1 MDELSELK
9 GRMRALRNVK
19 KVRLVNLPKLSVMV
33 LRFAF
38 VDVKELEME
47 NASLLESHE
56 VLGEV
61 MRKKREEE
69 RRREEE
75 ERKKREEEKRRREE
89 EKRREEER
97 QRRLMEEKRKKEEKE
112 KKRKE
117 EEERREEERQRRL
130 MEEKRKREEEERKR
144 KEEEERRKEVERQ
157 KRLMEEKKRRENG
170 IVICLDDLEHLSP
183 NLSSITIQSCKDY
196 RSEVLDFSRFTELK
210 ELKIE
215 GKCFDYPSKVR
226 IEGMKQL
233 KRVEIGWSCFTSTNT
248 DNELVVKDCP
258 ELSELVIGSNCFS
271 SFTSFQ
277 LNGLPRL
284 KRLSIGSYCFKEAD
298 LDIRR
303 MESLETIQLGN
314 SCFENSLHTVIEGER
329 G

>member
-1 MDELSELK
+1 LDELSELK

-33 LRFAF
+33 IRFAF

-75 ERKKREEEKRRREE
+75 ERRRREE
-89 EKRREEER
+89 EKRKEEEK
-97 QRRLMEEKRKKEEKE
+97 QRRLMEEERKKKEKE

-117 EEERREEERQRRL
+117 EEERRK
-130 MEEKRKREEEERKR
+130 EEK
-144 KEEEERRKEVERQ
+144 RQ
-157 KRLMEEKKRRENG
+157 KRLMKEKKRRENG

-183 NLSSITIQSCKDY
+183 TLTSITIQSCKDY

-233 KRVEIGWSCFTSTNT
+233 KRVEIGWGCFNSTNAFS
-248 DNELVVKDCP
+248 ELVVKDCP

-277 LNGLPRL
+277 LSGLPSL
-284 KRLSIGSYCFKEAD
+284 KKLSIDSYSFEKASFEV
-298 LDIRR
+298 RM
-303 MESLETIQLGN
+303 MESLETIQLGAY
-314 SCFENSLHTVIEGER
+314 CFEESLHTVIEGER

>member
-61 MRKKREEE
+61 MREKREEE

-75 ERKKREEEKRRREE
+75 ERRRREEEKRRREE
-89 EKRREEER
+89 EKR
-97 QRRLMEEKRKKEEKE
+97 K
-112 KKRKE
+112 
-117 EEERREEERQRRL
+117 EEERQRRL

-144 KEEEERRKEVERQ
+144 KEEEERRKEMERQ
-157 KRLMEEKKRRENG
+157 KRLVEEKKRRENG

-183 NLSSITIQSCKDY
+183 TLTSITIQSCKDY
-196 RSEVLDFSRFTELK
+196 RSEVLDFSRFTELN

-215 GKCFDYPSKVR
+215 YYCFDYPSKVR

-233 KRVEIGWSCFTSTNT
+233 KRVEIGSGCFTSTNAF
-248 DNELVVKDCP
+248 NELV
-258 ELSELVIGSNCFS
+258 G
-271 SFTSFQ
+271 
-277 LNGLPRL
+277 
-284 KRLSIGSYCFKEAD
+284 
-298 LDIRR
+298 
-303 MESLETIQLGN
+303 
-314 SCFENSLHTVIEGER
+314 
-329 G
+329 

>member
-19 KVRLVNLPKLSVMV
+19 KVKLVNLPKLSVMV

-75 ERKKREEEKRRREE
+75 EKRRREE

-97 QRRLMEEKRKKEEKE
+97 QRRLMEE
-112 KKRKE
+112 RKE
-117 EEERREEERQRRL
+117 EERQKRL
-130 MEEKRKREEEERKR
+130 AEEKRRREEEERKR
-144 KEEEERRKEVERQ
+144 KEEEERRKEMERQ

-183 NLSSITIQSCKDY
+183 NLTSITIQSCKDY
-196 RSEVLDFSRFTELK
+196 RSEVLVFSRFTELN

-215 GKCFDYPSKVR
+215 YYCFDYPSKVR

-233 KRVEIGWSCFTSTNT
+233 KRVEIGSGCFTSTNAF
-248 DNELVVKDCP
+248 NELVLKDCP

-277 LNGLPRL
+277 LSGLPSL
-284 KRLSIGSYCFKEAD
+284 KRLSIGSYCFKEAN
-298 LDIRR
+298 LDIRK
-303 MESLETIQLGN
+303 MESLETIELWS
-314 SCFENSLHTVIEGER
+314 SCFEKSLHTVIEGER

>member
-75 ERKKREEEKRRREE
+75 ERRRREEEERRREE

-97 QRRLMEEKRKKEEKE
+97 QRRLMEEKRKREEE
-112 KKRKE
+112 ERRRKE
-117 EEERREEERQRRL
+117 EEKRREEERQKRL
-130 MEEKRKREEEERKR
+130 AEEKRKREEEERKR
-144 KEEEERRKEVERQ
+144 KEEEERRKEMERQ
-157 KRLMEEKKRRENG
+157 KRLMEEKERRENG

-183 NLSSITIQSCKDY
+183 NLTSITIQSCKDY

-233 KRVEIGWSCFTSTNT
+233 KRVEIGSGCFTSTNAF
-248 DNELVVKDCP
+248 NELVVKDCS

-277 LNGLPRL
+277 LNGLPSL

-298 LDIRR
+298 LDIRK
-303 MESLETIQLGN
+303 MESLETIELWS
-314 SCFENSLHTVIEGER
+314 SCFEKSLHTVIEGKR

>member
-9 GRMRALRNVK
+9 GRIRALRNVK
-19 KVRLVNLPKLSVMV
+19 KARLVNLPKLSVMV

-38 VDVKELEME
+38 VDVMELEME

-75 ERKKREEEKRRREE
+75 ERRRREE
-89 EKRREEER
+89 EERRREEENR
-97 QRRLMEEKRKKEEKE
+97 KEEEKQKRLMKEERKKKEKE

-117 EEERREEERQRRL
+117 EEERRK
-130 MEEKRKREEEERKR
+130 EEKR
-144 KEEEERRKEVERQ
+144 Q
-157 KRLMEEKKRRENG
+157 KLLAEEKKRRENG
-170 IVICLDDLEHLSP
+170 IVICLDDLEHLSL
-183 NLSSITIQSCKDY
+183 NLTSITIQSCKDY

-215 GKCFDYPSKVR
+215 GKCFDYPSEVR

-233 KRVEIGWSCFTSTNT
+233 KRVEIGWSCFTSTNA
-248 DNELVVKDCP
+248 DNELAVKDCP

-277 LNGLPRL
+277 LNGLPSL
-284 KRLSIGSYCFKEAD
+284 KMLSIDSYSFEKASFEV
-298 LDIRR
+298 RK
-303 MESLETIQLGN
+303 MESLETIQLGAY
-314 SCFENSLHTVIEGER
+314 CFEESLHTVIEGER

>member
-19 KVRLVNLPKLSVMV
+19 KVKLVNLPKLSVMV

-38 VDVKELEME
+38 VNVKELEME
-47 NASLLESHE
+47 NASLLENHE
-56 VLGEV
+56 VLGEM

-69 RRREEE
+69 RRRE
-75 ERKKREEEKRRREE
+75 EEEKRRREE

-97 QRRLMEEKRKKEEKE
+97 QRRLMEEKRKREEE
-112 KKRKE
+112 ERRRREEEKRKE
-117 EEERREEERQRRL
+117 EERQKRL
-130 MEEKRKREEEERKR
+130 AEEKRRREEEERKR
-144 KEEEERRKEVERQ
+144 KEEEERRKEMERQ

-183 NLSSITIQSCKDY
+183 ILTSITIQSCKDY
-196 RSEVLDFSRFTELK
+196 RSEVLDFSRFTELN

-215 GKCFDYPSKVR
+215 YYCFDYPSKVR

-233 KRVEIGWSCFTSTNT
+233 KRVEIGSGCFTSN
-248 DNELVVKDCP
+248 NAFSELVVKDCP

-277 LNGLPRL
+277 LSGLPSL
-284 KRLSIGSYCFKEAD
+284 KRLSIGSYCFKEAN
-298 LDIRR
+298 LDIRK
-303 MESLETIQLGN
+303 MESLETIELWS
-314 SCFENSLHTVIEGER
+314 SCFEKSLHTVIEGER

>member
-38 VDVKELEME
+38 ANVKELEME

-56 VLGEV
+56 VLGEM

-75 ERKKREEEKRRREE
+75 EKRRREE
-89 EKRREEER
+89 EKRR
-97 QRRLMEEKRKKEEKE
+97 
-112 KKRKE
+112 KE
-117 EEERREEERQRRL
+117 EEKRREEERQRRL

-144 KEEEERRKEVERQ
+144 KEEKRREEMERQ
-157 KRLMEEKKRRENG
+157 KQLVEEKKRRENG

-183 NLSSITIQSCKDY
+183 NLTSITIQSCKDY
-196 RSEVLDFSRFTELK
+196 RSEVLDFSRFTELN

-233 KRVEIGWSCFTSTNT
+233 KRVEIGSGCFTTTNT

-277 LNGLPRL
+277 LSGLPSL
-284 KRLSIGSYCFKEAD
+284 KRLSMGIGCFKEAN
-298 LDIRR
+298 LDIRK
-303 MESLETIQLGN
+303 MESLETIELWS
-314 SCFENSLHTVIEGER
+314 SCFEKSLHTVIEGKR

>member
-38 VDVKELEME
+38 VDVKEMEME

-56 VLGEV
+56 VLGEM

-69 RRREEE
+69 RRKEEE
-75 ERKKREEEKRRREE
+75 ERRRREE
-89 EKRREEER
+89 ETRKEEEK
-97 QRRLMEEKRKKEEKE
+97 QRRLMEEERKKKEKE

-117 EEERREEERQRRL
+117 EEERRK
-130 MEEKRKREEEERKR
+130 EEK
-144 KEEEERRKEVERQ
+144 RQ
-157 KRLMEEKKRRENG
+157 KRLMKEKKRRENG

-183 NLSSITIQSCKDY
+183 NLTSITIQSCKDY
-196 RSEVLDFSRFTELK
+196 WSEALDFSRFTELN

-233 KRVEIGWSCFTSTNT
+233 KRVEIGWSCFTTTNT

-277 LNGLPRL
+277 LSGLPSL
-284 KRLSIGSYCFKEAD
+284 KKLSIDSYSFEKASFEV
-298 LDIRR
+298 RK
-303 MESLETIQLGN
+303 MESLETIQLGAY
-314 SCFENSLHTVIEGER
+314 CFEESLHTVIEGER

>member
-1 MDELSELK
+1 MGELSELK

-19 KVRLVNLPKLSVMV
+19 KVKLVNLPKLSVMV

-75 ERKKREEEKRRREE
+75 ERRRR
-89 EKRREEER
+89 
-97 QRRLMEEKRKKEEKE
+97 
-112 KKRKE
+112 
-117 EEERREEERQRRL
+117 
-130 MEEKRKREEEERKR
+130 
-144 KEEEERRKEVERQ
+144 EEEERRKEENRQ
-157 KRLMEEKKRRENG
+157 KRLMKEKKRRENG

-183 NLSSITIQSCKDY
+183 NLTSITIQSCKDY
-196 RSEVLDFSRFTELK
+196 RSEGLDFSRFTELK
-210 ELKIE
+210 RLKIE
-215 GKCFDYPSKVR
+215 GECFDYPSEVK

-233 KRVEIGWSCFTSTNT
+233 KRVEIGSSCFTSTNA
-248 DNELVVKDCP
+248 DNELAVKDCP

-277 LNGLPRL
+277 LSGLPSL
-284 KRLSIGSYCFKEAD
+284 KRLSIGSYCFKEA
-298 LDIRR
+298 RFEVR
-303 MESLETIQLGN
+303 KMESLETIQLGAY
-314 SCFENSLHTVIEGER
+314 CFEESLHTVIEGER

>member
-19 KVRLVNLPKLSVMV
+19 KVRLVNLPKLSVMI

-75 ERKKREEEKRRREE
+75 ERRRREE
-89 EKRREEER
+89 EKRKEEER
-97 QRRLMEEKRKKEEKE
+97 QK
-112 KKRKE
+112 
-117 EEERREEERQRRL
+117 RL

-144 KEEEERRKEVERQ
+144 KEERRKEEKIQ
-157 KRLMEEKKRRENG
+157 KRLMKEKKRRENG

-183 NLSSITIQSCKDY
+183 NLTSITIQSCKDY
-196 RSEVLDFSRFTELK
+196 RSEVLDFSRFTELN

-215 GKCFDYPSKVR
+215 YYCFDYPSKVR

-233 KRVEIGWSCFTSTNT
+233 KRVEIGSGCFTSTNAF
-248 DNELVVKDCP
+248 NELIVKDCP

-277 LNGLPRL
+277 LSGLPSL
-284 KRLSIGSYCFKEAD
+284 KKLSIDSYSFEKASFEV
-298 LDIRR
+298 RK
-303 MESLETIQLGN
+303 MESLETIQLG
-314 SCFENSLHTVIEGER
+314 SSSFEESLHTVIEGER

>member
-1 MDELSELK
+1 
-9 GRMRALRNVK
+9 MRALRNVK
-19 KVRLVNLPKLSVMV
+19 KVRLVNLPKLTVMV

-38 VDVKELEME
+38 VDVMELEME

-75 ERKKREEEKRRREE
+75 ERRRREEEKRRREE
-89 EKRREEER
+89 EKR
-97 QRRLMEEKRKKEEKE
+97 K
-112 KKRKE
+112 
-117 EEERREEERQRRL
+117 EEERQRRL
-130 MEEKRKREEEERKR
+130 MEEKRKREEEERR
-144 KEEEERRKEVERQ
+144 RREEEERRKEMERQ
-157 KRLMEEKKRRENG
+157 KRLVEEKKRRENG
-170 IVICLDDLEHLSP
+170 IVICLEDLEHLSP
-183 NLSSITIQSCKDY
+183 NLTIITIQSCKDY
-196 RSEVLDFSRFTELK
+196 RSEGLDFSRFTELS

-215 GKCFDYPSKVR
+215 GECFDYPSKVR

-233 KRVEIGWSCFTSTNT
+233 KRVEIGSGCFTSTNAF
-248 DNELVVKDCP
+248 NELVVKDCP

-277 LNGLPRL
+277 LSGLPRL
-284 KRLSIGSYCFKEAD
+284 KRLSMGIGCFKEAN
-298 LDIRR
+298 LDIRK
-303 MESLETIQLGN
+303 MESLETIELWS
-314 SCFENSLHTVIEGER
+314 SCFEKSLHTVIEGER

>member
-1 MDELSELK
+1 MDELGELK
-9 GRMRALRNVK
+9 GRIRALRNVK

-75 ERKKREEEKRRREE
+75 EKRRREE
-89 EKRREEER
+89 EKRR
-97 QRRLMEEKRKKEEKE
+97 
-112 KKRKE
+112 KE
-117 EEERREEERQRRL
+117 EEKRREEERQRRL
-130 MEEKRKREEEERKR
+130 MEEKRKREEEERRRKEEEKRKEEERQRRLMEEKRRREEEERKR
-144 KEEEERRKEVERQ
+144 KEEEERRKEMERQ

-183 NLSSITIQSCKDY
+183 ILTSITIQSCKDY
-196 RSEVLDFSRFTELK
+196 RSEVLDFSRFTELN

-233 KRVEIGWSCFTSTNT
+233 KRVEIGSGCFTSTNAF
-248 DNELVVKDCP
+248 NELVLKDCP

-277 LNGLPRL
+277 LSGLPSL

-298 LDIRR
+298 LNIRKI
-303 MESLETIQLGN
+303 ESLETIQLWN

>member
-19 KVRLVNLPKLSVMV
+19 KVRLVNLPKLSVIV

-69 RRREEE
+69 RRREG
-75 ERKKREEEKRRREE
+75 
-89 EKRREEER
+89 
-97 QRRLMEEKRKKEEKE
+97 
-112 KKRKE
+112 
-117 EEERREEERQRRL
+117 EERR
-130 MEEKRKREEEERKR
+130 REEEERKR
-144 KEEEERRKEVERQ
+144 KEEEERRKEMERQ

-170 IVICLDDLEHLSP
+170 IVICLDDLEHLSL
-183 NLSSITIQSCKDY
+183 NLTSITIQSCKDY
-196 RSEVLDFSRFTELK
+196 RSEVLDFSRFTELS

-215 GKCFDYPSKVR
+215 YYCFDYPSKVR

-233 KRVEIGWSCFTSTNT
+233 KRVEIGPGCFTSTNAF
-248 DNELVVKDCP
+248 NELVVKDCP

-277 LNGLPRL
+277 LSGLPSL

-298 LDIRR
+298 LNIRK

-314 SCFENSLHTVIEGER
+314 SCFEESLHTMIEGER

>member
-19 KVRLVNLPKLSVMV
+19 KVRLVNLPKLTVMV

-38 VDVKELEME
+38 VNVRELEME

-75 ERKKREEEKRRREE
+75 ERRRREEEKRRREE
-89 EKRREEER
+89 EK
-97 QRRLMEEKRKKEEKE
+97 
-112 KKRKE
+112 
-117 EEERREEERQRRL
+117 RREEERQRRL

-144 KEEEERRKEVERQ
+144 KEEEERRKEMERQ
-157 KRLMEEKKRRENG
+157 KRLAEEKERRENG

-183 NLSSITIQSCKDY
+183 NLTSITIQSCKDY
-196 RSEVLDFSRFTELK
+196 RSEVLDFSRFTELN

-233 KRVEIGWSCFTSTNT
+233 KRVEIGSGCFTSTNAF
-248 DNELVVKDCP
+248 NELVVKDCP

-277 LNGLPRL
+277 LSGLPSL
-284 KRLSIGSYCFKEAD
+284 KRLSIDSYSFEKASFEV
-298 LDIRR
+298 RK
-303 MESLETIQLGN
+303 MESLDTIQLGAY
-314 SCFENSLHTVIEGER
+314 CFEESLHTVMEGER

>member
-19 KVRLVNLPKLSVMV
+19 KVKLVNLPKLSVMV

-38 VDVKELEME
+38 VDVKEMEME

-75 ERKKREEEKRRREE
+75 KGRRREV
-89 EKRREEER
+89 
-97 QRRLMEEKRKKEEKE
+97 
-112 KKRKE
+112 
-117 EEERREEERQRRL
+117 
-130 MEEKRKREEEERKR
+130 
-144 KEEEERRKEVERQ
+144 EERRKEMERQ
-157 KRLMEEKKRRENG
+157 KQLVEEKKRRENG

-233 KRVEIGWSCFTSTNT
+233 KRVEIGSGCFTSTNAL
-248 DNELVVKDCP
+248 NELVVKDCP

-277 LNGLPRL
+277 LSGLPSL
-284 KRLSIGSYCFKEAD
+284 KRLSIGSYCFKEAN
-298 LDIRR
+298 LDIRK
-303 MESLETIQLGN
+303 MESLETIQLGS
-314 SCFENSLHTVIEGER
+314 SCFEESLHTVIEGEK

>member
-75 ERKKREEEKRRREE
+75 ERRRREEEKRRREE
-89 EKRREEER
+89 EER
-97 QRRLMEEKRKKEEKE
+97 K
-112 KKRKE
+112 
-117 EEERREEERQRRL
+117 EEERQRRL
-130 MEEKRKREEEERKR
+130 MEEKRKREEEERR
-144 KEEEERRKEVERQ
+144 RREEEERRKEMERQ

-183 NLSSITIQSCKDY
+183 NLTTIMIQSCKDY
-196 RSEVLDFSRFTELK
+196 RSEVLDFSRFTELS

-215 GKCFDYPSKVR
+215 GECFDYPSKVR

-233 KRVEIGWSCFTSTNT
+233 KRVEIGSGCFTNTNAL
-248 DNELVVKDCP
+248 NELVVKDCP

-277 LNGLPRL
+277 LSGLPRL
-284 KRLSIGSYCFKEAD
+284 KRLSIGSYCFKEAN
-298 LDIRR
+298 LDIRK
-303 MESLETIQLGN
+303 MESLETIELWN
-314 SCFENSLHTVIEGER
+314 SCFEKSLHTVIEGER

>member
-19 KVRLVNLPKLSVMV
+19 KVRLVNLPKLSVIV

-69 RRREEE
+69 RRREG
-75 ERKKREEEKRRREE
+75 
-89 EKRREEER
+89 
-97 QRRLMEEKRKKEEKE
+97 
-112 KKRKE
+112 
-117 EEERREEERQRRL
+117 EERR
-130 MEEKRKREEEERKR
+130 REEEERKR
-144 KEEEERRKEVERQ
+144 KEEEERRKEMERQ
-157 KRLMEEKKRRENG
+157 KRLAEEKERRENG

-183 NLSSITIQSCKDY
+183 TLTSITIQSCKDY
-196 RSEVLDFSRFTELK
+196 RSEVLDFSRFTELN

-233 KRVEIGWSCFTSTNT
+233 KRVEIGPGCFTSTNAF
-248 DNELVVKDCP
+248 NELVVKDCP

-277 LNGLPRL
+277 LSGLPSL

-298 LDIRR
+298 LNIRK

-314 SCFENSLHTVIEGER
+314 SCFEKSLHTMIEGER

>member
-69 RRREEE
+69 RRR
-75 ERKKREEEKRRREE
+75 REEEKRRREE

-97 QRRLMEEKRKKEEKE
+97 QRRLMEEKRRREEE
-112 KKRKE
+112 ERRRREEEKRKE
-117 EEERREEERQRRL
+117 EERQKRL
-130 MEEKRKREEEERKR
+130 AEEKRRREEEERKR
-144 KEEEERRKEVERQ
+144 KEEEERRKEEERQ
-157 KRLMEEKKRRENG
+157 KQLLEEQERRENG

-183 NLSSITIQSCKDY
+183 SLTSITIQSCKDY

-210 ELKIE
+210 KLKIE
-215 GKCFDYPSKVR
+215 GECFDYPSKVM

-233 KRVEIGWSCFTSTNT
+233 KRVEIGSGCFTSTNA

-277 LNGLPRL
+277 LSGLPSL
-284 KRLSIGSYCFKEAD
+284 KRLSIGSYCFEKASVVV
-298 LDIRR
+298 RK

-314 SCFENSLHTVIEGER
+314 SCFEKSLHTVIEGER

>member
-19 KVRLVNLPKLSVMV
+19 KVRLVNLPKLTVMV

-75 ERKKREEEKRRREE
+75 EKRRREE

-97 QRRLMEEKRKKEEKE
+97 QKRLMKEKRKKEEK
-112 KKRKE
+112 
-117 EEERREEERQRRL
+117 
-130 MEEKRKREEEERKR
+130 
-144 KEEEERRKEVERQ
+144 
-157 KRLMEEKKRRENG
+157 EKKRRENG

-183 NLSSITIQSCKDY
+183 NLTTITIQSCKDY
-196 RSEVLDFSRFTELK
+196 RSEVLDFSRFTELN

-215 GKCFDYPSKVR
+215 NKCFDYPSKVR

-233 KRVEIGWSCFTSTNT
+233 KRVEIGPGCFTSTNA
-248 DNELVVKDCP
+248 DSELVVKDCP
-258 ELSELVIGSNCFS
+258 ELSEMVIGSNCFS

-284 KRLSIGSYCFKEAD
+284 KRLSIDSYSFEKARFEV
-298 LDIRR
+298 RK
-303 MESLETIQLGN
+303 MESLETIQLGS
-314 SCFENSLHTVIEGER
+314 SCFEESLHTVIEGER

>member
-38 VDVKELEME
+38 VNVKELEME

-75 ERKKREEEKRRREE
+75 ERRRREE
-89 EKRREEER
+89 EKRKEEEK
-97 QRRLMEEKRKKEEKE
+97 QRRLMEEERKKKEKE

-117 EEERREEERQRRL
+117 EEERRK
-130 MEEKRKREEEERKR
+130 EEKI
-144 KEEEERRKEVERQ
+144 Q
-157 KRLMEEKKRRENG
+157 KRLMKEKKRRENG

-183 NLSSITIQSCKDY
+183 SLTSITIQSCKDY

-215 GKCFDYPSKVR
+215 GECFDYPNKVR
-226 IEGMKQL
+226 MEGMKQL
-233 KRVEIGWSCFTSTNT
+233 KRVEIGSGCFASTNA
-248 DNELVVKDCP
+248 DNELVVKDCS

-277 LNGLPRL
+277 LSGLPSL
-284 KRLSIGSYCFKEAD
+284 KRLSIGSYCFKEASFVV
-298 LDIRR
+298 RK
-303 MESLETIQLGN
+303 MESLETIQLGS
-314 SCFENSLHTVIEGER
+314 SCFEESLHTVIEGER

>member
-75 ERKKREEEKRRREE
+75 ERRRREE
-89 EKRREEER
+89 EERRREEENR
-97 QRRLMEEKRKKEEKE
+97 KEEEKQKRLMKEERKKKEKE

-117 EEERREEERQRRL
+117 EEERRK
-130 MEEKRKREEEERKR
+130 EEKR
-144 KEEEERRKEVERQ
+144 Q
-157 KRLMEEKKRRENG
+157 KLLAEEKKRRENG

-183 NLSSITIQSCKDY
+183 TLTSITIQSCKDY
-196 RSEVLDFSRFTELK
+196 RSEVLDFSRFTELN

-215 GKCFDYPSKVR
+215 YYCFDYPSKVR

-233 KRVEIGWSCFTSTNT
+233 KRVEIGSGCFTSTNAF
-248 DNELVVKDCP
+248 NELVLKDCP

-277 LNGLPRL
+277 LSGLPSL
-284 KRLSIGSYCFKEAD
+284 KRLSIGSYCFKEAN
-298 LDIRR
+298 LDIRK
-303 MESLETIQLGN
+303 MESLETIQLGS
-314 SCFENSLHTVIEGER
+314 SCFEKSLHTVIEGER

>member
-19 KVRLVNLPKLSVMV
+19 KVKLVNLPKLSVMV

-75 ERKKREEEKRRREE
+75 EKRRREE

-97 QRRLMEEKRKKEEKE
+97 QRRLMEEKRKREEE
-112 KKRKE
+112 ERRRREEEKRKE
-117 EEERREEERQRRL
+117 EERQKRL
-130 MEEKRKREEEERKR
+130 AEEKRRREEEERKR
-144 KEEEERRKEVERQ
+144 KEEEERRKEMERQ
-157 KRLMEEKKRRENG
+157 KQLVEEKERRENG

-183 NLSSITIQSCKDY
+183 NLTSITIQSCKDY
-196 RSEVLDFSRFTELK
+196 RSEVLDFSRFTELN

-215 GKCFDYPSKVR
+215 YYCFDYPSKVR

-233 KRVEIGWSCFTSTNT
+233 KRVEIGSGCFTSTNAF
-248 DNELVVKDCP
+248 NELVVKDCP
-258 ELSELVIGSNCFS
+258 ELSELVIGSNCFY

-277 LNGLPRL
+277 LSGLPRL
-284 KRLSIGSYCFKEAD
+284 KRLSIGSYCFKEAN
-298 LDIRR
+298 LDIRK
-303 MESLETIQLGN
+303 MESLETIELWS
-314 SCFENSLHTVIEGER
+314 SCFEKSLHTVIEGER

>member
-1 MDELSELK
+1 
-9 GRMRALRNVK
+9 
-19 KVRLVNLPKLSVMV
+19 
-33 LRFAF
+33 
-38 VDVKELEME
+38 ME

-75 ERKKREEEKRRREE
+75 ERRRREEEKRRRE
-89 EKRREEER
+89 
-97 QRRLMEEKRKKEEKE
+97 KE
-112 KKRKE
+112 KRKE
-117 EEERREEERQRRL
+117 EERQKRL

-157 KRLMEEKKRRENG
+157 KRLLEEQERRENG

-183 NLSSITIQSCKDY
+183 SLNSITIQSCKDY

-215 GKCFDYPSKVR
+215 GECFDYPSKVR

-233 KRVEIGWSCFTSTNT
+233 KRVEIGSGCFTSTNA

-277 LNGLPRL
+277 LSGLPSL
-284 KRLSIGSYCFKEAD
+284 KRLSIGSYCFNEAD
-298 LDIRR
+298 LDIRK

-314 SCFENSLHTVIEGER
+314 SCFEESLHTVIEGKR

>member
-19 KVRLVNLPKLSVMV
+19 KVRLVNLPKLSVIV

-75 ERKKREEEKRRREE
+75 ERRRREEEKRRREE
-89 EKRREEER
+89 EKR
-97 QRRLMEEKRKKEEKE
+97 K
-112 KKRKE
+112 
-117 EEERREEERQRRL
+117 EEERQRRL
-130 MEEKRKREEEERKR
+130 MEEKRKREEEERRRKEEEKRREEERQRRLMEEKRRREEEERKR
-144 KEEEERRKEVERQ
+144 KEEEERRKEEERQ
-157 KRLMEEKKRRENG
+157 KRLMEEKERRENG

-183 NLSSITIQSCKDY
+183 NLTSITIQSCKDY
-196 RSEVLDFSRFTELK
+196 RSDVLDFSRFTELK
-210 ELKIE
+210 KLKIE
-215 GKCFDYPSKVR
+215 GECFDYPSKVR
-226 IEGMKQL
+226 MEGMKQL
-233 KRVEIGWSCFTSTNT
+233 KRVEIGWDCFTSTNAF
-248 DNELVVKDCP
+248 NELVVKDCP

-277 LNGLPRL
+277 LSGLPSL
-284 KRLSIGSYCFKEAD
+284 KKLSIDSYSFEKASFEV
-298 LDIRR
+298 RK

-314 SCFENSLHTVIEGER
+314 SCFEESLHTVIEGER

>member
-9 GRMRALRNVK
+9 GRMRALRNMK
-19 KVRLVNLPKLSVMV
+19 KARLVNLPKLSVMV

-75 ERKKREEEKRRREE
+75 ERRRREE

-97 QRRLMEEKRKKEEKE
+97 KK
-112 KKRKE
+112 
-117 EEERREEERQRRL
+117 RL
-130 MEEKRKREEEERKR
+130 MEEKRKREEEEKRR
-144 KEEEERRKEVERQ
+144 KEEEKRREEERQ
-157 KRLMEEKKRRENG
+157 KRLMEEKRRREEEEKRRREEEERIKEVKTQKRLVEEKKRRENG

-183 NLSSITIQSCKDY
+183 TLTSITIQSCKDY
-196 RSEVLDFSRFTELK
+196 RSEVLDFSRFTELN

-215 GKCFDYPSKVR
+215 NKCFDYPSKVR

-233 KRVEIGWSCFTSTNT
+233 KRVEIGSGCFTNTNAL
-248 DNELVVKDCP
+248 NELVVKDCP

-277 LNGLPRL
+277 LSGLPRL

-298 LDIRR
+298 LDIRK
-303 MESLETIQLGN
+303 MESLETIELWN
-314 SCFENSLHTVIEGER
+314 SCFEESLHTVIEGER